1 MGAKV
6 SKRRRLSLRSQL
18 PVFSSHSVSLVLLA
32 LVCAMVI
39 AACDSGA
46 ATPPAQGP
54 TPLPA
59 DPVSVARL
67 FLDDWTHGNYAEM
80 YKLITPAGWVLYSP
94 SAFTEI
100 YKNAESTMSVGSE
113 GKAYDLLEDQSF
125 QQGTTYVVKY
135 NMTFDSGSLGKFT
148 DSNRTMRLVQ

>member
-1 MGAKV
+1 I
-6 SKRRRLSLRSQL
+6 
-18 PVFSSHSVSLVLLA
+18 
-32 LVCAMVI
+32 CAMVI

-46 ATPPAQGP
+46 ATPATQGP

-80 YKLITPAGWVLYSP
+80 YKLITRTGQVLSP

-113 GKAYDLLEDQSF
+113 GKVYELLEDQSF

-148 DSNRTMRLVQ
+148 DSNRTMRLVQVGDGWRVAWSQMDIFEGMAGGATLTLQPVL